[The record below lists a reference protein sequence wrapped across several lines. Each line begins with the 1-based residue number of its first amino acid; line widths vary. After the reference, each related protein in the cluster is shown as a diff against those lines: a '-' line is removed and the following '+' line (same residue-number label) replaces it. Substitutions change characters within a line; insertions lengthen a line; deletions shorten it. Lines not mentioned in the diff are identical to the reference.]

1 MFAFVSQLFSSPLYF
16 GLISSSPNPLQA
28 KPEEVLIDKEL
39 KILDQTE
46 GKSEEVLRGWWENV
60 SLRLT

>member
-39 KILDQTE
+39 QILEQTVGE
-46 GKSEEVLRGWWENV
+46 SEEVLRG
-60 SLRLT
+60 